1 MLRSNRLLVTVTVA
15 CILLAGC
22 TGVGTMFD
30 DDSEADTTV
39 DAEEL
44 LANAD
49 AVETYHVE
57 VTRTLQAPAVNETTR
72 LDGVVDRENRLASLY
87 STSETDLGDGPETT
101 ETEQYVDGDV
111 QYTTDSGDWDREVH
125 HDEADVWAELD
136 RLERAVETV
145 DDTAFEDADRIRT
158 ETIAGTETTM
168 FELDVPD
175 DRKDELAGVD
185 EQAHVATSVEQLVY
199 YVYVDTETNT
209 LYGTDLRME
218 VTQGEGSALIT
229 TETMFSEFDDADE
242 VSVPDAAIEETE

>member
-1 MLRSNRLLVTVTVA
+1 
-15 CILLAGC
+15 
-22 TGVGTMFD
+22 MFD
-30 DDSEADTTV
+30 DDSGADETV
-39 DAEEL
+39 DGEEL

-57 VTRTLQAPAVNETTR
+57 VTRTLQAPAVNETTT
-72 LDGVVDRENRLASLY
+72 LDGVVDRENRLVSLY

-101 ETEQYVDGDV
+101 ESEQYVDGDV
-111 QYTTDSGDWDREVH
+111 QYTNSEGDWDREVH

-145 DDTAFEDADRIRT
+145 DDAALEDRDRIRT

-168 FELDVPD
+168 FELEVPD
-175 DRKDELAGVD
+175 DRKNELAGVD

-199 YVYVDTETNT
+199 YVYIDTETNT

-229 TETMFSEFDDADE
+229 TETIFSEFDDADE
-242 VSVPDAAIEETE
+242 VSIPDAAIEETE

>member
-1 MLRSNRLLVTVTVA
+1 MIRSNRLLVTVTVA

-22 TGVGTMFD
+22 TGVGPMFD
-30 DDSEADTTV
+30 DDSDADAPI
-39 DAEEL
+39 DGDEL

-87 STSETDLGDGPETT
+87 STSETDLGDGPQTSETT
-101 ETEQYVDGDV
+101 QYVDGDV
-111 QYTTDSGDWDREVH
+111 QYTNSGDDWDREVH
-125 HDEADVWAELD
+125 PDEADVWTELD
-136 RLERAVETV
+136 RLERAVETIDDV
-145 DDTAFEDADRIRT
+145 DLEDKDRIRT

-168 FELDVPD
+168 FEVEVPD
-175 DRKDELAGVD
+175 DRKNELAGVD
-185 EQAHVATSVEQLVY
+185 DQAHVATSVEQLVY

-229 TETMFSEFDDADE
+229 TKTTFSEFDDADE
-242 VSVPDAAIEETE
+242 VSIPDAAIEETE